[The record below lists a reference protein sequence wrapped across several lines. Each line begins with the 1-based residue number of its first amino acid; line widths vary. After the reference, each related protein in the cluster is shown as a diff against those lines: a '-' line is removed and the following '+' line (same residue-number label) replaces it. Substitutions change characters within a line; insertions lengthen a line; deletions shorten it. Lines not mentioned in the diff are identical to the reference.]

1 MIPHPSVSQQNLYK
15 SSTPRPQR
23 ASQKTQNRNEMTVAT
38 NVLITGA
45 AGFIGQLV
53 ARELLSDPK
62 YKVTLTDVIEP
73 PVPAGALYP
82 ENATVIKTDLLKA
95 ASTVVDKSLDAV
107 YIFHGI
113 MSSGSEENFELGI
126 TVNVDATRAL
136 LDVVR
141 QTAPGIRVVYASSQA
156 VYGLPVPDVVDEHV
170 VPTPQ
175 SSYGFEKLIC
185 EQLINDYTRRG
196 FIDGFSLRFPTISV
210 RPGKPTAAAS
220 SFVSGMIR
228 EPMSG
233 IECVIPV
240 QDRSFVSW
248 ICSPRTLVANLLY
261 ALTMPSD
268 VLPKHIRF
276 ANLPGIGVSVQEMM
290 DALEKVAG
298 SATLKLLKEEDVP
311 EVRTI
316 LYSWPQKFDNARA
329 YKMGFKPDQPFEET
343 VRDYQKLLAKSKAKG
358 INGYTA

>member
-1 MIPHPSVSQQNLYK
+1 MDETFIYHDPTFNTQSTTSLY
-15 SSTPRPQR
+15 PAIQ
-23 ASQKTQNRNEMTVAT
+23 ANEMTIAK

-45 AGFIGQLV
+45 AGFIGQLL
-53 ARELLSDPK
+53 ARELLCDPK
-62 YKVTLTDVIEP
+62 YTVTLTDVIEP
-73 PVPAGALYP
+73 PIPVGALHP
-82 ENATVIKTDLLKA
+82 ENATVIKADLLKSA
-95 ASTVVDKSLDAV
+95 NTIVHKSLDCV

-113 MSSGSEENFELGI
+113 MSSGSEENFELGL

-136 LDVVR
+136 LDVIRSTV
-141 QTAPGIRVVYASSQA
+141 PGIRVVYASSQA
-156 VYGLPVPDVVDEHV
+156 VYGLPLPDVVDENV

-185 EQLINDYTRRG
+185 EQLINEYTRRG
-196 FIDGFSLRFPTISV
+196 FIDGFALRFPTISV

-228 EPMSG
+228 EPLTG

-240 QDRSFVSW
+240 QDRSLVSW
-248 ICSPRTLVANLLY
+248 ICSPKTLVANLLY

-268 VLPKHIRF
+268 VLPRHIRSV
-276 ANLPGIGVSVQEMM
+276 NLPGIGVSIQDMM

-298 SATLKLLKEEDVP
+298 PEALELLKEEDIP

-329 YKMGFKPDQPFEET
+329 YKMGFKPDQPIEDT
-343 VRDYQKLLAKSKAKG
+343 VRDYQQLLAKSKAKG
-358 INGYTA
+358 VNDYTA

>member
-1 MIPHPSVSQQNLYK
+1 M
-15 SSTPRPQR
+15 
-23 ASQKTQNRNEMTVAT
+23 TQSK

-53 ARELLSDPK
+53 AKELLSDNQ
-62 YKVTLTDVIEP
+62 YRVTLTDVTEP
-73 PVPAGALYP
+73 QVPTGALYP
-82 ENATVIKTDLLKA
+82 ENATVIKADLLTNA
-95 ASTVVDKSLDAV
+95 NAVVDNSLDCV

-113 MSSGSEENFELGI
+113 MSSGSEENFDLGI
-126 TVNVDATRAL
+126 AVNVDSTRAL
-136 LDVVR
+136 LDAIRRTV
-141 QTAPGIRVVYASSQA
+141 PGIRVVYASSLA
-156 VYGLPVPDVVDEHV
+156 AYGLPLPEVVDENV
-170 VPTPQ
+170 VPTPL

-196 FIDGFSLRFPTISV
+196 FIDGFALRFPTISV

-228 EPMSG
+228 EPLNG
-233 IECVIPV
+233 VECIIPV
-240 QDRSFVSW
+240 TDRSLVLW
-248 ICSPRTLVANLLY
+248 ICSPKTLVANLLY

-276 ANLPGIGVSVQEMM
+276 VNLPGIGVTIQEMM

-298 SATLKLLKEEDVP
+298 RTALKFLQEQDVP
-311 EVRTI
+311 EVRAI
-316 LYSWPQKFDNARA
+316 LKSWPQKFDNTRA
-329 YKMGFKPDQPFEET
+329 YRMGFMPDQSFEET
-343 VRDYQKLLAKSKAKG
+343 VMDYQKLLAKSRVKG

>member
-1 MIPHPSVSQQNLYK
+1 MRRLFIMNPTSNTQPTTPSHPTSQ
-15 SSTPRPQR
+15 
-23 ASQKTQNRNEMTVAT
+23 ANEMTIAK

-45 AGFIGQLV
+45 AGFIGQLL
-53 ARELLSDPK
+53 AKELLSDPK
-62 YKVTLTDVIEP
+62 YTVTLTDVIEP
-73 PVPAGALYP
+73 PIPVGALHP
-82 ENATVIKTDLLKA
+82 ENATVIMADLLKS
-95 ASTVVDKSLDAV
+95 ASTVVDKSLDCV

-126 TVNVDATRAL
+126 TVNVDSTRAL

-141 QTAPGIRVVYASSQA
+141 RTVPGIRVVYASSQA
-156 VYGLPVPDVVDEHV
+156 VYGLPLPDVVDENV

-185 EQLINDYTRRG
+185 EQLINDYTRKG
-196 FIDGFSLRFPTISV
+196 FIDGFALRFPTISV

-228 EPMSG
+228 EPLTG

-240 QDRSFVSW
+240 QDRSLVSW
-248 ICSPRTLVANLLY
+248 ICSPKTLVANLLY
-261 ALTMPSD
+261 SLTMPSD

-276 ANLPGIGVSVQEMM
+276 VNLPGIGVSIQDMM

-298 SATLKLLKEEDVP
+298 PEVLELLKEEDIL
-311 EVRTI
+311 EVRAI

-329 YKMGFKPDQPFEET
+329 YKMGFKPDQPFEDT
-343 VRDYQKLLAKSKAKG
+343 VRDYQAIGKVKL
-358 INGYTA
+358 